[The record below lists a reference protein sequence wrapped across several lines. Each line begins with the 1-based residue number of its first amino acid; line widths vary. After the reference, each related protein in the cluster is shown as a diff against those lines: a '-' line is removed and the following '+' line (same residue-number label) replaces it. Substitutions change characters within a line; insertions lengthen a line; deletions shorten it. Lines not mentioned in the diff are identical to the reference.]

1 MRFMSVFLL
10 FFSDASSKTKK
21 CFVYIC
27 ILANNWLKVNFSNQ
41 LFICPHNNTQRA
53 PRQVFSIFFASA
65 GIQYS
70 CGPVLIHLLKAS
82 LFRVQPA
89 RGWNFHLIAQNQ
101 TEQRAVY
108 EVSVIFF
115 SDHLLEFFFRR
126 IRIYECSL
134 LISLSVWQASPE
146 TFFFLF
152 YIV

>member
-10 FFSDASSKTKK
+10 FFSNASSKTTK

-41 LFICPHNNTQRA
+41 LFIWPHNNTQRA
-53 PRQVFSIFFASA
+53 PCQVFSIFFASA

-82 LFRVQPA
+82 LFRVQPVQ
-89 RGWNFHLIAQNQ
+89 GWNFLLVVQSQI
-101 TEQRAVY
+101 EQRAVY
-108 EVSVIFF
+108 GVSVIFF

-134 LISLSVWQASPE
+134 LISLSVWQASPG